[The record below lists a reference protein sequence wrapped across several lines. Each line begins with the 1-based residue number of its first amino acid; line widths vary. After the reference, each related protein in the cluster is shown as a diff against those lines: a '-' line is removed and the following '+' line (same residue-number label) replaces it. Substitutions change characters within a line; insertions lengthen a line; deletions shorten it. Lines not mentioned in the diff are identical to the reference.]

1 MIIVVL
7 SVAYFFRET
16 KERKILTRQGVSITD
31 VSAPDASEENCWMK
45 GLPRVA
51 FLGVSKGNLPGQV
64 GASDSLES
72 IDQSL
77 RVGPFVVIPG

>member
-1 MIIVVL
+1 
-7 SVAYFFRET
+7 
-16 KERKILTRQGVSITD
+16 VSISE
-31 VSAPDASEENCWMK
+31 VSALQASEENEWMK
-45 GLPRVA
+45 GLLTVA

-72 IDQSL
+72 VDQSL